1 MKNVISSII
10 ILAFAMSAGSCHIY
24 QSYKRPEMSVDN
36 GLFRQG
42 DVSADTVSIATV
54 SWKEFF
60 ADEKLKTLIETGLE
74 NNTDL
79 QIAHLRVNEAEA
91 VLMAANLSFL
101 PSVFFNPDASITH
114 SKASGTEKSY
124 TLAGSASWEIDLFGK
139 LRNARKG
146 SEAALYQSKA
156 YSQAVRAQLI
166 ATIANSYYTLLM
178 LDEQLSI
185 SQRTSENWGSYLH
198 TLNALKKNGTV
209 NQAEISQAEASKLQT
224 DASVLSIQQQIQSV
238 ENSLSVLLGN
248 SPGEIDR
255 NTLSEQK
262 FPVEMSTGVPLD
274 LLRNRPDIIEAEWAL
289 AQAYYTTNEAR
300 AAFYPSITLS
310 GSAGWTDGSG
320 LAIANPSGW
329 LFSAVGSLLQPLF
342 NKGQNIAQLKI
353 SKAQQEEAL
362 LAFKQSILNAGA
374 EVNDALTQWQT
385 AQKRFELDCQQ
396 IKSLQTAEKSTK
408 LLMEHGTTNYLEVL
422 IAQQSLLQAELTRVE
437 DKFNEIQGII
447 NLYHALGGGNS

>member
-42 DVSADTVSIATV
+42 EASADTVSIATV

-60 ADEKLKTLIETGLE
+60 SDEKLKTLIETGLE

-156 YSQAVRAQLI
+156 YSQAVRAQ
-166 ATIANSYYTLLM
+166 
-178 LDEQLSI
+178 D
-185 SQRTSENWGSYLH
+185 R
-198 TLNALKKNGTV
+198 K
-209 NQAEISQAEASKLQT
+209 
-224 DASVLSIQQQIQSV
+224 SVV
-238 ENSLSVLLGN
+238 
-248 SPGEIDR
+248 
-255 NTLSEQK
+255 
-262 FPVEMSTGVPLD
+262 
-274 LLRNRPDIIEAEWAL
+274 
-289 AQAYYTTNEAR
+289 
-300 AAFYPSITLS
+300 
-310 GSAGWTDGSG
+310 
-320 LAIANPSGW
+320 
-329 LFSAVGSLLQPLF
+329 
-342 NKGQNIAQLKI
+342 
-353 SKAQQEEAL
+353 
-362 LAFKQSILNAGA
+362 
-374 EVNDALTQWQT
+374 
-385 AQKRFELDCQQ
+385 
-396 IKSLQTAEKSTK
+396 
-408 LLMEHGTTNYLEVL
+408 
-422 IAQQSLLQAELTRVE
+422 
-437 DKFNEIQGII
+437 
-447 NLYHALGGGNS
+447 

>member
-1 MKNVISSII
+1 M
-10 ILAFAMSAGSCHIY
+10 
-24 QSYKRPEMSVDN
+24 
-36 GLFRQG
+36 
-42 DVSADTVSIATV
+42 
-54 SWKEFF
+54 
-60 ADEKLKTLIETGLE
+60 
-74 NNTDL
+74 
-79 QIAHLRVNEAEA
+79 NEAEA

-146 SEAALYQSKA
+146 SESALYQSKA

-224 DASVLSIQQQIQSV
+224 DASVLSIRQQIQSV

-274 LLRNRPDIIEAEWAL
+274 LLRNHPDIIEAEWAL

-320 LAIANPSGW
+320 LAIANPGGW

-342 NKGQNIAQLKI
+342 NKG
-353 SKAQQEEAL
+353 
-362 LAFKQSILNAGA
+362 
-374 EVNDALTQWQT
+374 
-385 AQKRFELDCQQ
+385 
-396 IKSLQTAEKSTK
+396 
-408 LLMEHGTTNYLEVL
+408 
-422 IAQQSLLQAELTRVE
+422 
-437 DKFNEIQGII
+437 
-447 NLYHALGGGNS
+447 